1 MLKYITFSAIL
12 IALLAGNLLYRHD
25 PFAGIF
31 LTIIYLLYFGRLFGA
46 MALPTF
52 SHFWHRL
59 FGPFLLLAGLII
71 TGTFI
76 YYFFGLTDKMAI
88 ILLVLFPVGLIP
100 YCHLFKKKIDEWPSG
115 HLEAVPLIEPNTRP
129 ANRWAWLVLLGDG
142 YLFYYLFQHATTEA
156 IRSPWTLVTYKF
168 FLLFFI
174 LTFFLIVFIRR
185 TESSV
190 LSLFTI
196 FVHSFLMLSAALII
210 YQLGYGFDPMI
221 HRAAE
226 DFIARFG
233 AITPKTPYY
242 IGQYVLVVWLAKIT
256 ALSIGWL
263 DKILLP
269 LLEALILP
277 PLAFIALRHGLNLER
292 QEARLGSILF
302 LLIPF
307 GSMIAT
313 TPQDLANFFALTLIL
328 FGALYLTTR
337 LIPWWVLLLL
347 TLTTLAI
354 HPLTG
359 LPMVVFL
366 GLLIMFGWRARQTP
380 LEAGRDL
387 LINKPRFAQFDILLI
402 AGGFL
407 IAVFA
412 LPAVFVV
419 FVKAQ
424 IHLPSLGQLR
434 DLFSALAWP
443 QKRPDQPFSIIF
455 FLIYHYQYLL
465 SLLILIVSA
474 VGGCQLFKQLAK
486 RPLFY
491 LSFISFIIFMI
502 NAACLKLALTFPN
515 IIDFEQGQYASRL
528 YHFAFYLL
536 LPLFLYGMIGLLG
549 KGRKFSALT
558 RGRRFSAPA
567 MALLLTASF
576 YLSYPRV
583 DTYAFS
589 RYINT
594 SATDIKIVRQIEE
607 KAAGQDYIVLGNT
620 SFSAAAIQEFGFKK
634 YFYPANGRGG
644 PIFFYALPTGSPLY
658 DYYQKMVYQGA
669 TRETMNQ
676 AMALTNVREAYLV
689 IHDYWNSFKTAAP
702 QAKQTA
708 DEWWEIENGKVLVFR
723 YKR

>member
-1 MLKYITFSAIL
+1 MFKYITFSAIL
-12 IALLAGNLLYRHD
+12 IALLSGNLLYRHD
-25 PFAGIF
+25 PFAGVF
-31 LTIIYLLYFGRLFGA
+31 LTLVYLLYFGRLFGA
-46 MALPTF
+46 LALPTF

-59 FGPFLLLAGLII
+59 FGPFLLLAGLTVIGAI
-71 TGTFI
+71 I
-76 YYFFGLTDKMAI
+76 YYFFGLTDKIAI
-88 ILLVLFPVGLIP
+88 ILLALFPAGLIP
-100 YCHLFKKKIDEWPSG
+100 YCHLFKKKINEWPSG
-115 HLEAVPLIEPNTRP
+115 RLEAVPLIEPNTRP

-142 YLFYYLFQHATTEA
+142 YLFYYLFQHATAEA

-174 LTFFLIVFIRR
+174 LTFFLIIFIRR
-185 TESSV
+185 TQSSM

-196 FVHSFLMLSAALII
+196 FVHSFLILSAALII

-226 DFIARFG
+226 NHIAQFG
-233 AITPKTPYY
+233 AIFPKIPYY
-242 IGQYVLVVWLAKIT
+242 LGQYVLVVLLGKMT
-256 ALSIGWL
+256 ALSLGWL

-269 LLEALILP
+269 LLQALILP

-337 LIPWWVLLLL
+337 LIPWWVPLLL
-347 TLTTLAI
+347 TLTTVAI

-359 LPMVVFL
+359 LLMLGFYLLLLVFDWQT
-366 GLLIMFGWRARQTP
+366 GLLPLHYVQGFGRS
-380 LEAGRDL
+380 
-387 LINKPRFAQFDILLI
+387 FAMTIIFIF
-402 AGGFL
+402 FL
-407 IAVFA
+407 FV
-412 LPAVFVV
+412 LPIVFVL

-434 DLFSALAWP
+434 ELLSALALP

-465 SLLILIVSA
+465 SLIILTVSA
-474 VGGCQLFKQLAK
+474 IGGYQLFKNK
-486 RPLFY
+486 IHRPLIY
-491 LSFISFIIFMI
+491 LSLISYLIFLI
-502 NAACLKLALTFPN
+502 NAAWLKCFLIFSN

-536 LPLFLYGMIGLLG
+536 LPLFLYGLTGLFKKLSHWKLYG
-549 KGRKFSALT
+549 STALWLY
-558 RGRRFSAPA
+558 GF
-567 MALLLTASF
+567 MALLLTISF

-594 SATDIKIVRQIEE
+594 SALDIKAVHQIEE
-607 KAAGQDYIVLGNT
+607 KATGQDYIVLGNT
-620 SFSAAAIQEFGFKK
+620 SFSAAAVQEFGFKK
-634 YFYPANGRGG
+634 YFPTAHG

-676 AMALTNVREAYLV
+676 AMDLVGVRQAYLV
-689 IHDYWNSFKTAAP
+689 LHDYWNSFKTAAP

-708 DEWWEIENGKVLVFR
+708 DEWWEVGSGKVLIFK
-723 YKR
+723 YKKE